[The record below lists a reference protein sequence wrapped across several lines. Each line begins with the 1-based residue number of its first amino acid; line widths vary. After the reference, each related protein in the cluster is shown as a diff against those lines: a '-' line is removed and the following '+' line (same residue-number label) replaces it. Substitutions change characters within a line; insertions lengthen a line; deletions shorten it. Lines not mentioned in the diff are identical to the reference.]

1 MSGQP
6 RPAPVRGKGPATAG
20 SDNAHPARAG
30 INAGAARSILESIF
44 GTAPEGFDIT
54 DAADARLQR
63 HFDNLAQM
71 GEEHKEVRIWGGIH
85 FRNSLNVGDAMG
97 RKLGD
102 YLVANYMKPTR

>member
-1 MSGQP
+1 
-6 RPAPVRGKGPATAG
+6 
-20 SDNAHPARAG
+20 
-30 INAGAARSILESIF
+30 
-44 GTAPEGFDIT
+44 
-54 DAADARLQR
+54 
-63 HFDNLAQM
+63 M